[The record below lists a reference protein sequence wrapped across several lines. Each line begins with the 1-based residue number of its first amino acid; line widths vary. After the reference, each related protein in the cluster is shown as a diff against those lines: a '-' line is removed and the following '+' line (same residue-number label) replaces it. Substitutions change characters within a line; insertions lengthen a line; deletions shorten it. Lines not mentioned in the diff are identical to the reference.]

1 METRRLNIR
10 WNNKEEILLAEAW
23 IEHSQ
28 DANIGKEQRDE
39 IYWNKIFEDFH
50 DRITGPART
59 KNMLTGKWTRMHGD
73 CQRFNAYYKQANRK
87 SGENEADLIETVKT
101 VYLERVGKK
110 FQYPHMWKILK
121 EYPKWDAAKPI
132 DGDNLLEVFVP
143 DKRERPADKQRA
155 VKKQKSVETSGS
167 TGGSQ
172 SESVSSLVS
181 QDYRRKC
188 DAAQRAYEVQMEK
201 DLAIKKCEEIKFLMI
216 DTSNLP
222 PHKRAFIERQQAEI
236 IRKYQ
241 DAGADDMENAEVTFS
256 TFGISQEVVPVSDTL
271 FESEGDKLVAEVIRY
286 VLFKSHQNSGCP
298 IKRDEL
304 TQLVTKNYQ
313 NRSLP
318 AFVLNKAFNKLSTIF
333 GYDVKELQRVRP
345 SSTNQNRASQS
356 SGDAKSYIITSQ
368 LEPEIYKKHIE
379 DETKSHLTGFAF
391 VAIGIVHLAG
401 GKITEETLW
410 HHLGRL
416 GMSQDDERHTDFGS
430 TKQAVET
437 LVQQRYLQKDKSNG
451 PEGLTLYY
459 ELAERG
465 LNATNSTSFKDCISQ
480 IVMNQATATNS
491 D

>member
-1 METRRLNIR
+1 
-10 WNNKEEILLAEAW
+10 
-23 IEHSQ
+23 
-28 DANIGKEQRDE
+28 
-39 IYWNKIFEDFH
+39 
-50 DRITGPART
+50 
-59 KNMLTGKWTRMHGD
+59 
-73 CQRFNAYYKQANRK
+73 
-87 SGENEADLIETVKT
+87 
-101 VYLERVGKK
+101 
-110 FQYPHMWKILK
+110 
-121 EYPKWDAAKPI
+121 
-132 DGDNLLEVFVP
+132 
-143 DKRERPADKQRA
+143 
-155 VKKQKSVETSGS
+155 
-167 TGGSQ
+167 
-172 SESVSSLVS
+172 
-181 QDYRRKC
+181 
-188 DAAQRAYEVQMEK
+188 
-201 DLAIKKCEEIKFLMI
+201 
-216 DTSNLP
+216 
-222 PHKRAFIERQQAEI
+222 
-236 IRKYQ
+236 
-241 DAGADDMENAEVTFS
+241 MENAEVTFS
-256 TFGISQEVVPVSDTL
+256 TFGISQE
-271 FESEGDKLVAEVIRY
+271 EGDKLVAEVIRY

-368 LEPEIYKKHIE
+368 LDPQIYKKHIE

-416 GMSQDDERHTDFGS
+416 VD
-430 TKQAVET
+430 QAQLQLFQT

-480 IVMNQATATNS
+480 IVMNEATAANS